1 MTHTEE
7 EVIQEAKRLNEEEHA
22 ADFDHPINVSL
33 KTFRFNAETDYLPY
47 YKTYEMEVTKDELV
61 LDLLNRIKWEHDG
74 SFSYRRSCRH
84 GICGACAIKVNG
96 KAVLA
101 CKENAQGLVKL
112 FGNELVIEPQSQK
125 RAIKDMIIDKG
136 DFWQKHAD
144 VKPFVVADV
153 DPHPTEETRI
163 SPERN
168 EQFLESDYCIQCGA
182 CHYSCPALE
191 VNEDYLGPA
200 ALVAAYRFSIDPR
213 DSATEERL
221 ELTSQLGVG
230 VWDCVKCNECVEACP
245 KELNPLE
252 KITKLHNMQFE
263 QGIAKRNVATKHAE
277 GFVRSIK
284 KYGYLDEADI
294 VVYSEGYLGMYKH
307 LSTAVKMMKA
317 GKIHWHSGIP
327 FIDSV
332 PKIKNLDEV
341 QKLIEI
347 SMTNKL

>member
-1 MTHTEE
+1 M
-7 EVIQEAKRLNEEEHA
+7 NESKK
-22 ADFDHPINVSL
+22 ITL

-47 YKTYEMEVTKDELV
+47 YKLYEMEVGKDELV

-96 KAVLA
+96 KATLA
-101 CKENAQGLVKL
+101 CKQNALELVEL
-112 FGNELVIEPQSQK
+112 FGNELVIEPQSKK
-125 RAIKDMIIDKG
+125 RAMKDMIIDKQ
-136 DFWQKHAD
+136 DFWEKHAA
-144 VKPFVVADV
+144 VKPYVIADI
-153 DPHPTEETRI
+153 DARPETESKQTI
-163 SPERN
+163 A
-168 EQFLESDYCIQCGA
+168 QFDNFLDSDLCIQCGA

-200 ALVAAYRFSIDPR
+200 ALNAAYRFTVDTR
-213 DSATEERL
+213 DEAGKERL
-221 ELTSQLGVG
+221 EITSKPGIG
-230 VWDCVKCNECVEACP
+230 VWDCVKCFECAEACP
-245 KELNPLE
+245 KDINPIE
-252 KITKLHNMQFE
+252 KITKLHNLQFE
-263 QGIAKRNVATKHAE
+263 QGVAVSNVATRHAE

-284 KYGYLDEADI
+284 KYGFLDEADI

-307 LSTAVKMMKA
+307 VGTAIKMMKA